1 MNFTTASSFLS
12 RDFCK
17 MSLFFITAT
26 VTLAALTMSA
36 VGAPKEGAGPMFTKD
51 GELLMPKN
59 FRQWVFVGAPV
70 TPNDMNNGSAAFPEF
85 HDVYIDPISFNA
97 YRKTGK
103 FPDGTIFVKEL
114 ASVGAKSAASGN
126 GYFPG
131 EFIGVAAAVKD
142 SKRFAKEHGN
152 WAYFKFIGADG
163 KALAEAKMQPTENC
177 NECQQKNAAEDWVF
191 TQFYPVLRAEKA
203 TK

>member
-1 MNFTTASSFLS
+1 MNFTTALSFLS

-17 MSLFFITAT
+17 IFLFFITAT

-51 GELLMPKN
+51 GELLMPKY

-103 FPDGTIFVKEL
+103 FPDVPFSL
-114 ASVGAKSAASGN
+114 RSLHRSAQRAPPAETVISQEN
-126 GYFPG
+126 
-131 EFIGVAAAVKD
+131 
-142 SKRFAKEHGN
+142 SS
-152 WAYFKFIGADG
+152 
-163 KALAEAKMQPTENC
+163 ALQ
-177 NECQQKNAAEDWVF
+177 W
-191 TQFYPVLRAEKA
+191 R
-203 TK
+203 